1 MTRLF
6 LRFYLGVIA
15 ILIAAWLIQ
24 TSVFRKSSIQ
34 ENIPVIEDIYAG
46 SGRLARD
53 QIVDGGED
61 EFSETMEYLENQF
74 DYPIRVVTRD
84 ERPMDQA
91 STDRLD
97 RGESI
102 LYYDRLETAI
112 PDTPFLVELGPL
124 PRFDEPSQAELSFAL
139 GGVFLLTAIGIAIL
153 LHPVSKQLRGVEKTA
168 LAIAGGD
175 LGARIDYGRF
185 RHSGPLAEA
194 FNTMAD
200 RVEKLLRSQR
210 ELLQT
215 VSHELRTP
223 LARIRFATEL
233 IETADDDHQRK
244 QRLTAIEAAT
254 DQLDA
259 LVGELLT
266 YVRLDAQY
274 SEPDSVSNKM
284 ETFDVR
290 ELVDELI
297 ELHGPLYRKIEFRNA
312 IAMSGSDLSG
322 SDLAGSDLSGSDL
335 SGSDLAGSDLSG
347 SDLSG
352 DRAAISRAIGN
363 LISNAGKY
371 AASTVIV
378 SAADSDHGLCIRIDD
393 DGRGIAPED
402 REAVFE
408 PFQRLAGGTD
418 PKADQPGT
426 GLGLALVKRI
436 AERNGGR
443 VSVTESE
450 LGGARFSLTLPNDAD
465 LNTI

>member
-6 LRFYLGVIA
+6 LRFYLGVIG

-34 ENIPVIEDIYAG
+34 ENIHVIEDIFAS

-53 QIVDGGED
+53 RIVDGGE
-61 EFSETMEYLENQF
+61 EGFPETMEYLEDQF
-74 DYPIRVVTRD
+74 DYPIRVVRRD
-84 ERPMDQA
+84 KRPMDEA
-91 STDRLD
+91 STARLD

-112 PDTPFLVELGPL
+112 ADTPYLVELGPL
-124 PRFDEPSQAELSFAL
+124 PRFDEPSQTELSFAL

-153 LHPVSKQLRGVEKTA
+153 LHPVSKQLRGVEKAA

-175 LGARIDYGRF
+175 LGARIDYGKF

-200 RVEKLLRSQR
+200 RVENLLRSQR

-223 LARIRFATEL
+223 LARIKFATEL
-233 IETADDDHQRK
+233 IETADDEEQRK
-244 QRLTAIEAAT
+244 QRLTSIEAAT

-266 YVRLDAQY
+266 YVRLDAQS
-274 SEPDSVSNKM
+274 SEADCGAKHI

-290 ELVDELI
+290 ELVTELI
-297 ELHGPLYRKIEFRNA
+297 EVHGPLYRNVEFHNA
-312 IAMSGSDLSG
+312 VS
-322 SDLAGSDLSGSDL
+322 LAGSEGADSEGVGIDGGSAEL
-335 SGSDLAGSDLSG
+335 TGN
-347 SDLSG
+347 
-352 DRAAISRAIGN
+352 RAAISRAIGN
-363 LISNAGKY
+363 LISNAGRY
-371 AASTVIV
+371 AASKVVV
-378 SAADSDHGLCIRIDD
+378 SADESDHELCIRIDD
-393 DGRGIAPED
+393 DGGGIAPED
-402 REAVFE
+402 RETVFE
-408 PFQRLAGGTD
+408 PFQRLTGGTD
-418 PKADQPGT
+418 SKGDQTGT

-436 AERNGGR
+436 AERHGGG

-450 LGGARFSLTLPNDAD
+450 LGGARFSLTLPSTAGVK
-465 LNTI
+465 TI

>member
-34 ENIPVIEDIYAG
+34 ENIHVIEDIFAS

-53 QIVDGGED
+53 RIVDGGKER
-61 EFSETMEYLENQF
+61 FPETMEYLEDQF
-74 DYPIRVVTRD
+74 DYPIRVVRRD
-84 ERPMDQA
+84 KRPMDEA
-91 STDRLD
+91 STARLD

-112 PDTPFLVELGPL
+112 ADSPYLVELGPL
-124 PRFDEPSQAELSFAL
+124 PRFDEPSQTELSFAL

-153 LHPVSKQLRGVEKTA
+153 LHPVSKQLRGVEKAA

-175 LGARIDYGRF
+175 LGARIDYGKF

-200 RVEKLLRSQR
+200 RVENLLRSQR

-223 LARIRFATEL
+223 LARIKFATEL
-233 IETADDDHQRK
+233 IETADDEEQRK
-244 QRLTAIEAAT
+244 QRLTSIEAAT

-266 YVRLDAQY
+266 YVRLDAQS
-274 SEPDSVSNKM
+274 SESDCGTKHI

-290 ELVDELI
+290 ELVTELI
-297 ELHGPLYRKIEFRNA
+297 ELHGPLYGDVEFHNGV
-312 IAMSGSDLSG
+312 SLVGSEGAASET
-322 SDLAGSDLSGSDL
+322 AGSDGSGAEL
-335 SGSDLAGSDLSG
+335 TGN
-347 SDLSG
+347 
-352 DRAAISRAIGN
+352 RAAISRALGN
-363 LISNAGKY
+363 LLSNAGRY
-371 AASTVIV
+371 AASKVVV
-378 SAADSDHGLCIRIDD
+378 SADESDHELCIRIDD
-393 DGRGIAPED
+393 DGGGIAPEN
-402 REAVFE
+402 RETVFE
-408 PFQRLAGGTD
+408 PFQRLTGGTD
-418 PKADQPGT
+418 SKGNQTGT

-436 AERNGGR
+436 AERHGGG

-450 LGGARFSLTLPNDAD
+450 LGGARFSLTLPS
-465 LNTI
+465 NTGVKTT

>member
-6 LRFYLGVIA
+6 LRFYLGVIG

-34 ENIPVIEDIYAG
+34 ENIHVIEDIFAS

-53 QIVDGGED
+53 RIVDGGE
-61 EFSETMEYLENQF
+61 EGFSETMQYLDDQF
-74 DYPIRVVTRD
+74 DYPIRVLHRD
-84 ERPMDQA
+84 KRPMDEA
-91 STDRLD
+91 STARLD

-112 PDTPFLVELGPL
+112 ADTPFLVELGPL
-124 PRFDEPSQAELSFAL
+124 PRFDEPSQTELSFAL

-153 LHPVSKQLRGVEKTA
+153 LHPVSKQLRGVEKAA

-175 LGARIDYGRF
+175 LGARIDYGKF

-200 RVEKLLRSQR
+200 RVENLLRSQR

-223 LARIRFATEL
+223 LARIKFATEL
-233 IETADDDHQRK
+233 IETAEDDEQRK
-244 QRLTAIEAAT
+244 QRLTSIESAT

-266 YVRLDAQY
+266 YVRLDAQA
-274 SEPDSVSNKM
+274 SESDCGAKNM
-284 ETFDVR
+284 ETVDVR
-290 ELVDELI
+290 ELVTELI
-297 ELHGPLYRKIEFRNA
+297 ELHGPLYGDVEFHNGV
-312 IAMSGSDLSG
+312 SP
-322 SDLAGSDLSGSDL
+322 AGSEG
-335 SGSDLAGSDLSG
+335 AGSEGNSAELTG
-347 SDLSG
+347 N
-352 DRAAISRAIGN
+352 RAAISRAIGN
-363 LISNAGKY
+363 LISNAGRH
-371 AASTVIV
+371 AASKVVV
-378 SAADSDHGLCIRIDD
+378 SAAESDHELCIRIDD
-393 DGRGIAPED
+393 DGAGIAPED
-402 REAVFE
+402 RETVFE
-408 PFQRLAGGTD
+408 PFQRLTKGTD
-418 PKADQPGT
+418 SKGDQTGT

-436 AERNGGR
+436 AERQGGR

-450 LGGARFSLTLPNDAD
+450 LGGARFSLTLPSNAD
-465 LNTI
+465 VKAI